1 MPDYPIK
8 HAHSRQDSTQKAKE
22 SDRSAFR
29 QVMTRTEDTQAK
41 KRRAKKHERIAA
53 HYKLLLMKFL
63 NAIGA
68 PDIAFD
74 YCAGL
79 VAVLGFDESRSI
91 ELHDDEFAR
100 ITLGSTHWL
109 KKEDW
114 KIRLKR
120 EIGRRRKQRQRI
132 LNWQAKKD
140 APLLFEFDNSLYQ
153 DGKETRRHAKYTLY
167 FIEPLRELAGDVEP
181 GASDEWIDRAVR
193 VRSSEYHERFTGEA
207 HVLKGKQTQS
217 PESEAHRA
225 GTKLGKAMEAAAAAV
240 DELGNLKG
248 EQGALDLFFDEFL
261 TRLPLTDFAFL
272 RIIEKVKALQEKV
285 LSGIPS
291 ETIVPPIVLESE
303 SKTFLHDIAAE
314 LEKYPEPVPA
324 SVLQNGSAPIA
335 PKPPSRKIEQPVED
349 FIASN
354 PAYHQATKSVTEPTA
369 PKTST
374 LPETGWRD
382 LAITDR
388 QREVLGRG
396 GHFDFSITRGQAS
409 DRISEMK
416 ASGALCDFLSLADL
430 ENYDRRGGR
439 DQGNE
444 KRFCCPECGHDK
456 PLDGDHRSLSAN
468 VQTGAYFCH
477 RCEAK
482 GILREFLS
490 DQTSPIL
497 PRQFPAPSPQ
507 PKAETDDRWRKFVAD
522 AKPITGT
529 KGAAYLESRGIP
541 ADAAKRAGVRFG
553 TWWKPSD
560 EGDKPEPFAAV
571 IFEIV
576 DREGQM
582 VAAQARAITGDT
594 KRTRG
599 QKLQGVFEAIPGAL
613 EAPRVAITEAP
624 IDALALAAAGLFAI
638 AICGKTGP
646 EWLAEHLAG
655 REVFIATDADTDG
668 DKIAKELAKLMRGKS
683 PTKRLRPSGGKDW
696 AEVAK
701 KHGLDSVAAQ
711 VAAAVGQAEADEM
724 HDSSLLTDGNEGG
737 SR

>member
-1 MPDYPIK
+1 MKKDMGHINTS
-8 HAHSRQDSTQKAKE
+8 ATASRQDSTQKAKE

-29 QVMTRTEDTQAK
+29 RAMTRPKDTQAK

-79 VAVLGFDESRSI
+79 VAVLGFDESRST
-91 ELHDDEFAR
+91 ELHDDEFAHA
-100 ITLGSTHWL
+100 TLGATHWL

-114 KIRLKR
+114 ETRLKR
-120 EIGRRRKQRQRI
+120 EISRRRKQRQRI

-153 DGKETRRHAKYTLY
+153 DGKDTRRHAKYTLY

-207 HVLKGKQTQS
+207 RVLKGKQTQS

-272 RIIEKVKALQEKV
+272 RIIEKVKALQEKA

-291 ETIVPPIVLESE
+291 ETIVPVTAPESG

-314 LEKYPEPVPA
+314 LEKYPDTVPA
-324 SVLQNGSAPIA
+324 PVRQNVTENPIKR
-335 PKPPSRKIEQPVED
+335 PCQPLGQSSED

-354 PAYHQATKSVTEPTA
+354 PAYRPAVSLTPAPEPTRM
-369 PKTST
+369 PTST
-374 LPETGWRD
+374 LPDTGWRD
-382 LAITDR
+382 LAITDK
-388 QREVLGRG
+388 QRDLLSRG
-396 GHFDFSITRGQAS
+396 GVFDFSSTRGEAS
-409 DRISEMK
+409 ERINELIT
-416 ASGALCDFLSLADL
+416 SGALCDFLSIAELDQF
-430 ENYDRRGGR
+430 DQKGGR
-439 DQGNE
+439 KVSGW
-444 KRFCCPECGHDK
+444 RRWCCPLCHGNRRMD
-456 PLDGDHRSLSAN
+456 DNHRSLA
-468 VQTGAYFCH
+468 VQAITGGYVCH
-477 RCEAK
+477 RCDAK
-482 GILREFLS
+482 GIVREHLES
-490 DQTSPIL
+490 SPVM
-497 PRQFPAPSPQ
+497 PARSFPAPVPSPT
-507 PKAETDDRWRKFVAD
+507 PAKPDDDRWRKFVAD

-541 ADAAKRAGVRFG
+541 ADAAKRAGVKFG
-553 TWWKPSD
+553 QWWKAGD

-599 QKLQGVFEAIPGAL
+599 QKLQGIFESFPGAL
-613 EAPRVAITEAP
+613 ESPRVAITEAP
-624 IDALALAAAGLFAI
+624 LDALALASAGLPAI

-655 REVFIATDADTDG
+655 REVIIATDADKDG
-668 DKIAKELAKLMRGKS
+668 DKIAADLAKLMRRTS
-683 PTKRLRPSGGKDW
+683 PTVRLRPSGGKDW
-696 AEVAK
+696 AEVAERF
-701 KHGLDSVAAQ
+701 GLESVAEHIEL
-711 VAAAVGQAEADEM
+711 GLM
-724 HDSSLLTDGNEGG
+724 KGG
-737 SR
+737 L